1 MVAVVVA
8 VVVLLCSAVAA
19 TPLSYYYS
27 SLLSS
32 YSHIV
37 LWSGGRKASRGV
49 LVTFVVSCSSFALA
63 DDANAENEGQRSISG
78 WWCWLLEG
86 LFLVVAIGSSIDV
99 APDAKDGV
107 FSAQII

>member
-1 MVAVVVA
+1 MVVVVVA

-49 LVTFVVSCSSFALA
+49 LVTFVVSCSFRIGRRRERLKRRSTINFRVVVLA
-63 DDANAENEGQRSISG
+63 ARRAV
-78 WWCWLLEG
+78 L
-86 LFLVVAIGSSIDV
+86 GSRHRELD
-99 APDAKDGV
+99 
-107 FSAQII
+107 